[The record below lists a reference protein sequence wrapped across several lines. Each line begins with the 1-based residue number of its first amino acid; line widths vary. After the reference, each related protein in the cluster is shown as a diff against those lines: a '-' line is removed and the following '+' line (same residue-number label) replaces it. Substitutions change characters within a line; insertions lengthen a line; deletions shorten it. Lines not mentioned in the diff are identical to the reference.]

1 LDSHLTAVLAEG
13 GSFHVWY
20 SEMGSL
26 ASEPYAELDTDDTTS
41 YGPEVTSIS
50 RLRQGTYRFSV
61 RHFAGDGT
69 IATSGAKIDL
79 VIRGIGIYSY
89 APPAVQPE
97 DTNIWRVFDIVVSSA
112 GDVTAVNPINDYV
125 TGGDT
130 SELLYP

>member
-1 LDSHLTAVLAEG
+1 
-13 GSFHVWY
+13 
-20 SEMGSL
+20 MGSL